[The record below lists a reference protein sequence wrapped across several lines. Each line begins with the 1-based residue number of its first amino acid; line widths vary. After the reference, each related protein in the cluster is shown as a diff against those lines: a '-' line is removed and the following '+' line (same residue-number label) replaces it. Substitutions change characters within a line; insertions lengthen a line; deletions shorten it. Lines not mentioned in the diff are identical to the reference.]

1 MGRIKLNKVDKTS
14 KTNLGK
20 TTSSLFQRDSTEKK
34 KSTVVMMPS
43 SKSSGGAVSGGGD
56 GGGVQII
63 AVGPTRNEIVN
74 NSMKALITTKLS

>member
-1 MGRIKLNKVDKTS
+1 MTVEINFGEGA
-14 KTNLGK
+14 LG
-20 TTSSLFQRDSTEKK
+20 TDGG
-34 KSTVVMMPS
+34 
-43 SKSSGGAVSGGGD
+43 SGGN